1 MKKTIKESVI
11 FSLTVFL
18 LFSGTGAFCQ
28 NKTTAEKTPADTS
41 ATQITSSGAEQTKD
55 GKTAE
60 NSAENSDAENSAS
73 DTKETK
79 TAATGTVTEDKKTK
93 TSEQKKLKKNF
104 PKIDSYLGSVYLPLK
119 KYELYDSSYSIA
131 LDSKSGTFNFY
142 VKDEN
147 GKKLPLLADFDDS
160 ISSSFFLR
168 IGRTSYRLNKNGAVK
183 KEVRKTEHGAQ
194 LAYIVNDAAQVVV
207 DFTFIAPPEKKTDS
221 VNSIDNGKVQD
232 PAEKENSAEPNVFEG
247 VVKVSVS
254 VTNISKKENSFAVK
268 ALFDTVA
275 GEGRDFHFTMADG
288 TGVSSEVEFEN
299 FAKERAITS
308 SDGKNSIQFVLAGEG
323 VSTVENVALA
333 NISNLNKSRW
343 IFAGENGRS
352 FNSVNTYNNSGIAV
366 VWPAKK
372 IKPEKTSEIHFFIG
386 LARDSKNVN
395 SLNYADYLAGTFNP
409 FQPSAVTP
417 VNSVTSVK
425 EDPVFVNTEPKRRE
439 YSYTEEETENKAKK
453 NTVDFEVQTI
463 TEKQLEPEYI
473 QALINRID
481 ALEAAGDDIDRNE
494 IRQLNAELDAILST
508 LRKRS

>member
-1 MKKTIKESVI
+1 MKKTIKKSI
-11 FSLTVFL
+11 ISFLTTSL

-28 NKTTAEKTPADTS
+28 NKTTAEKTPAGTS
-41 ATQITSSGAEQTKD
+41 ATQTAASGTEQTTEN
-55 GKTAE
+55 KTAE
-60 NSAENSDAENSAS
+60 NSSETSAAENSTL
-73 DTKETK
+73 DTKEQK
-79 TAATGTVTEDKKTK
+79 TAAAESVTEDKKTK
-93 TSEQKKLKKNF
+93 PSEQKKLKKNF

-119 KYELYDSSYSIA
+119 KYELSDSSYSVA

-194 LAYIVNDAAQVVV
+194 LAYIVNDTAQVVV
-207 DFTFIAPPEKKTDS
+207 DFTFIAPPEKKNDS

-232 PAEKENSAEPNVFEG
+232 SAEKENSAEPNVFEG
-247 VVKVSVS
+247 VIKVSVS

-275 GEGRDFHFTMADG
+275 GEGLDFHFTLADG
-288 TGVSSEVEFEN
+288 TGVSSEAEFEN

-386 LARDSKNVN
+386 LASDSKNVN

-409 FQPSAVTP
+409 FQPSVQTSAAAP
-417 VNSVTSVK
+417 VR
-425 EDPVFVNTEPKRRE
+425 EEPVFVNTEPKRRE

>member
-1 MKKTIKESVI
+1 MKKIIKKSII
-11 FSLTVFL
+11 FSLAASL
-18 LFSGTGAFCQ
+18 LVSGTSAFSQ
-28 NKTTAEKTPADTS
+28 DKTTAEKTQTAPATTS
-41 ATQITSSGAEQTKD
+41 ATATTEQTEEN
-55 GKTAE
+55 KTAE
-60 NSAENSDAENSAS
+60 NSSENSAAENSSL
-73 DTKETK
+73 DTKDTK
-79 TAATGTVTEDKKTK
+79 NAATETVTEDKKAK

-119 KYELYDSSYSIA
+119 KYELSDSTYSVA
-131 LDSKSGTFNFY
+131 LNSKSGTFNFY

-147 GKKLPLLADFDDS
+147 GKKIPLLADFDDS

-194 LAYIVNDAAQVVV
+194 LAYIVNDTAQVVV
-207 DFTFIAPPEKKTDS
+207 DFTFIAPPEKQT
-221 VNSIDNGKVQD
+221 
-232 PAEKENSAEPNVFEG
+232 SAEPNVFEG

-275 GEGRDFHFTMADG
+275 GEGSEFHFTMADG
-288 TGVSSEVEFEN
+288 TSVSSELEFEN

-308 SDGKNSIQFVLAGEG
+308 SDGKTSIQFVLAGEG
-323 VSTVENVALA
+323 VSSVENVALA

-366 VWPAKK
+366 AWPAKK

-386 LARDSKNVN
+386 LACDSKNVN
-395 SLNYADYLAGTFNP
+395 SLHYADYLAGTFNP
-409 FQPSAVTP
+409 SQPSVVGP
-417 VNSVTSVK
+417 VNPVK
-425 EDPVFVNTEPKRRE
+425 EEPVFVGNEPKERE
-439 YSYTEEETENKAKK
+439 YSYAAEETENQAKK
-453 NTVDFEVQTI
+453 NTVDFEVQTV

-481 ALEAAGDDIDRNE
+481 ALETAGDDIDRNE

>member
-1 MKKTIKESVI
+1 MKKIIKKSII
-11 FSLTVFL
+11 FSLAASL
-18 LFSGTGAFCQ
+18 LVSGTSAFSQ
-28 NKTTAEKTPADTS
+28 DKTTAEKTQTAPATTS
-41 ATQITSSGAEQTKD
+41 ATATTEQTEEN
-55 GKTAE
+55 KTAE
-60 NSAENSDAENSAS
+60 SAENFAAENSTL
-73 DTKETK
+73 DTKDTKNVATET
-79 TAATGTVTEDKKTK
+79 VSEDKKAK
-93 TSEQKKLKKNF
+93 TLEQKKLKKNF

-119 KYELYDSSYSIA
+119 KYELSDSTYSVA
-131 LDSKSGTFNFY
+131 LNSKSGTFNFY

-147 GKKLPLLADFDDS
+147 GKKIPLLADFDDS

-168 IGRTSYRLNKNGAVK
+168 IGRTSYHLNKNGAVK

-194 LAYIVNDAAQVVV
+194 LAYIVNDTAQVVV
-207 DFTFIAPPEKKTDS
+207 DFTFIAPPEKET
-221 VNSIDNGKVQD
+221 
-232 PAEKENSAEPNVFEG
+232 SAEPNVFEG

-254 VTNISKKENSFAVK
+254 VTNISKKENCFAVK

-275 GEGRDFHFTMADG
+275 GEGQEFHFTMADG
-288 TGVSSEVEFEN
+288 ASVSSEVEFEN

-308 SDGKNSIQFVLAGEG
+308 SDGKNSIQFVFAGEG
-323 VSTVENVALA
+323 VSSVENVALA

-366 VWPAKK
+366 AWPAKK

-386 LARDSKNVN
+386 LASDSKNVN

-409 FQPSAVTP
+409 AQPSVQTTVVTSP
-417 VNSVTSVK
+417 VNPVK
-425 EDPVFVNTEPKRRE
+425 EEPVFVGNEPKRRE
-439 YSYTEEETENKAKK
+439 YSYAADETENQAKK
-453 NTVDFEVQTI
+453 NTVDFEVQTV

-481 ALEAAGDDIDRNE
+481 ALETAGDDIDRNE